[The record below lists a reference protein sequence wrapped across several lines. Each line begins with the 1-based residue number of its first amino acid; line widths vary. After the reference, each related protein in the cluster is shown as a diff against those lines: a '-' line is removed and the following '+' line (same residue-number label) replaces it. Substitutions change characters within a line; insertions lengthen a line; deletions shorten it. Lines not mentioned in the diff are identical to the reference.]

1 MNKEFFEELK
11 SKIGE
16 EIIRTDEPMK
26 EHITFKVG
34 GPADYFITPEN
45 SKQIETAIK
54 LCKKY
59 GIPFYIIGNGSN
71 LIVKDEGYR
80 GVIIEIGAN
89 MSDIS
94 VDGTVITA
102 GAGAILA
109 KVATTAMENSLTG
122 MEFAHGIPGTLGGA
136 VTMNA
141 GAYGGEM
148 KDILVSVRVIND
160 DGEVITVEAS
170 DLKLAYRYSTVPKNH
185 YVVLEATMKLSNGDR
200 EAIKETMA
208 ELAAK
213 RREKQPLE
221 YPSAGSTF
229 KRPEG
234 YFAGKLIE
242 DAGLKGYQVG
252 GAMVSKKHSGFVI
265 NYDNATANDILTL
278 IDNVREKVYEQFGVE
293 LETEVKV
300 L

>member
-1 MNKEFFEELK
+1 MNNIFYEQLKEIVGELNVK
-11 SKIGE
+11 
-16 EIIRTDEPMK
+16 TDEPMK
-26 EHITFKVG
+26 GHITFKVG
-34 GPADYFITPEN
+34 GPADYYILPEN
-45 SKQIETAIK
+45 SKQLAHIVK
-54 LCKKY
+54 LCKKNDVPY
-59 GIPFYIIGNGSN
+59 YIIGNGSN

-89 MSDIS
+89 MAEIEVEDN
-94 VDGTVITA
+94 VVTA
-102 GAGAILA
+102 GAGAILSKIAA
-109 KVATTAMENSLTG
+109 KALDNSLTG

-148 KDILVSVRVIND
+148 KDILVKVQVLND
-160 DGEVITVEAS
+160 DGEVITLPAEE
-170 DLKLAYRYSTVPKNH
+170 LHLGYRYSVVPEKR
-185 YVVLEATMKLSNGDR
+185 YIVLSATMKLEHGDK
-200 EAIKETMA
+200 EEIKSYMA
-208 ELAAK
+208 ELSLK

-234 YFAGKLIE
+234 YFAGKLIQ
-242 DAGLKGYQVG
+242 DAGLKGYSVG
-252 GAMVSKKHSGFVI
+252 GAMVSEKHSGFVI
-265 NYDNATANDILTL
+265 NYDNATAQDILTL

>member
-1 MNKEFFEELK
+1 MNKDFFEQLNA
-11 SKIGE
+11 KIGSE
-16 EIIRTDEPMK
+16 NIKTDEPMK
-26 EHITFKVG
+26 EHITFRVG
-34 GPADYFITPEN
+34 GPADYYITPDSNE
-45 SKQIETAIK
+45 QIVSAIK

-59 GIPFYIIGNGSN
+59 DVPFYIIGNGSN
-71 LIVKDEGYR
+71 LIVRDEGFR
-80 GVIIEIGAN
+80 GAIIEIGTN
-89 MSDIS
+89 MSEIT
-94 VDGTVITA
+94 VEGTTVTA
-102 GAGAILA
+102 QAGAILA
-109 KVATTAMENSLTG
+109 KVAVCAMENSLTG

-148 KDILVSVRVIND
+148 KDILVSVQVIND
-160 DGEVITVEAS
+160 DGEIIMVPAD
-170 DLKLAYRYSTVPKNH
+170 DLKLGYRYSVVPKKH
-185 YVVLEATMKLSNGDR
+185 YVVLSATMQLKEGDK

-208 ELAAK
+208 DLSAK

-242 DAGLKGYQVG
+242 DAGLKGYAVG

-265 NYDNATANDILTL
+265 NYDSATAEDILTL